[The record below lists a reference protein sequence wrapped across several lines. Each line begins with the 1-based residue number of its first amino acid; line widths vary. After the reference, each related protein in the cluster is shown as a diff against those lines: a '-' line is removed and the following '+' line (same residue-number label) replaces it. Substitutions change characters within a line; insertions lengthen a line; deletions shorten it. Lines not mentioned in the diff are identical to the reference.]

1 MLFKKHAS
9 FFIHHQ
15 PRNRKLFNCDKII
28 FGTLLLINNRS
39 IKLELYKAKIKS
51 AANYIKTFL
60 RWVFLAG
67 VTGLIGGI
75 VGTSFHVSV
84 EKVTEFRLANN
95 WIILFLPIGGIA
107 IAVFYKM
114 FKMSDSTG
122 TNQII
127 SSIRTE
133 EHVPIVLAPLIYIS
147 TVITHLFGG
156 SAGREGAA
164 LQLGGSIGSW
174 VGEFF
179 YLDEKDMHLIIL
191 CGMSSV
197 FSALFGTPLTA
208 TLFAMEVISIGVI
221 YYSSLIPCLVS
232 SLVAYGVSLH
242 FGVKPVRFI
251 LNYIPELS
259 YKTIFTTVILAALCA
274 FLSIV
279 FCVFMRKTEHL
290 MESKMKNIYI
300 RGFVGGLIIVFLTF
314 ILNTKDYNGAG
325 MNIIENAISGTV
337 KPEAFLIKIIFTAI
351 TIGAGFKGGE
361 IVPTFFIGS
370 TFGCFAGSLLGI
382 DAGFSAAIGLVAL
395 FCGVVNAPIA
405 SIILSIELFGADG
418 LLIYAIACA
427 VSYMLSGY
435 YGLYR
440 SQKIVYSKLK
450 AEFININTK

>member
-1 MLFKKHAS
+1 M
-9 FFIHHQ
+9 
-15 PRNRKLFNCDKII
+15 
-28 FGTLLLINNRS
+28 
-39 IKLELYKAKIKS
+39 ELYKTNIKS
-51 AANYIKTFL
+51 ANIYIKTFL
-60 RWVFLAG
+60 KWVLLASI
-67 VTGLIGGI
+67 TGLIGGI
-75 VGTSFHVSV
+75 IGTSFHVSV
-84 EKVTEFRLANN
+84 EKATEFRLANN
-95 WIILFLPIGGIA
+95 WIILLLPIGGIL
-107 IAVFYKM
+107 IAGLYKL
-114 FKMSDSTG
+114 FKMSDSAG

-127 SSIRTE
+127 SSIRTD

-147 TVITHLFGG
+147 TFITHLLGG

-174 VGEFF
+174 VGNIFK
-179 YLDEKDMHLIIL
+179 LDEKDMHLIIL

-208 TLFAMEVISIGVI
+208 ALFAMEVISIGVI

-259 YKTIFTTVILAALCA
+259 YKSILLTVVVAALCA
-274 FLSIV
+274 LLSIV
-279 FCVFMRKTEHL
+279 FCIVMRKTEQL
-290 MESKMKNIYI
+290 MEHKMKNIYI
-300 RGFVGGLIIVFLTF
+300 RGFVGGLIIVFFTF
-314 ILNTKDYNGAG
+314 IINTSDYNGAG
-325 MNIIENAISGTV
+325 MNIIESAIGGSV
-337 KPEAFLIKIIFTAI
+337 KPEAFLLKIIFTAI

-370 TFGCFAGSLLGI
+370 TFGCFIGGILGI
-382 DAGFSAAIGLVAL
+382 DPGFSAAIGLVAL

-405 SIILSIELFGADG
+405 SIILSIELFGAEG
-418 LLIYAIACA
+418 LLLYAIACA

-435 YGLYR
+435 YGLYH

-450 AEFININTK
+450 AEFININAK